1 VTATND
7 FDRRLG
13 DWLEEGAQTVPEWLV
28 ERAVD
33 QAHATPQLRAG
44 IRWPWGAHP
53 VGRLRVAVVIALIL
67 ATLLA
72 IAIGVGTDRRPEGPS
87 RLLVTDAGG
96 CWLGETPPAIAIQ
109 DSMAIPDSDVQ
120 VDLPDVQQLA
130 SGAQALP
137 GVFGVGDG
145 VPGLSYGY
153 EFDGDAVYVSSA
165 ARGIVVAEVTM
176 ARSHGSLSGDRLGE
190 TPESFVAGLGDIAGF
205 SVLDPE
211 PVRFADR
218 AAFAATVSTDATP
231 GWKHID
237 RRTSDGDPGC
247 VLDFA
252 LPSRVTVVDVDG
264 RLVLVQIWAAN
275 EEGLRAWLPIADAVL
290 ESMRLRRS

>member
-1 VTATND
+1 MTTTNEI
-7 FDRRLG
+7 DRRLG
-13 DWLEEGAQTVPEWLV
+13 DWLEEGAQTVPDWLV
-28 ERAVD
+28 ERALD

-44 IRWPWGAHP
+44 IRWPWVAHP

-72 IAIGVGTDRRPEGPS
+72 IAVGVGTNRGPEPPT

-96 CWLGETPPAIAIQ
+96 CWLAEAPPAIAIQ
-109 DSMAIPDSDVQ
+109 DPMAIPDSDVR
-120 VDLPDVQQLA
+120 VHLPDVLQLT

-137 GVFGVGDG
+137 GVFGLGDG

-153 EFDGDAVYVSSA
+153 ESDGDAVYVSSA

-190 TPESFVAGLGDIAGF
+190 SPESFVAGLRDIAGF

-218 AAFAATVSTDATP
+218 PGVAARVSTDAIS

-237 RRTSDGDPGC
+237 RHTRDGDLGC
-247 VLDFA
+247 VLDFV

-264 RLVLVQIWAAN
+264 LLVLVQLWAAN
-275 EEGLRAWLPIADAVL
+275 EEGLGTWVPIADAL
-290 ESMRLRRS
+290 LGSMRLAAS